1 MIQTPF
7 EAGYERLRHDFNRAL
22 TALSDI
28 MGTIADSSTRIN
40 GGSAGIARS
49 SDDLFRR
56 TESSAATLYLL
67 AAVAQFTL
75 GGLARRRAVE

>member
-7 EAGYERLRHDFNRAL
+7 EAGDEQLRHDFNRAL
-22 TALSDI
+22 TALSDT
-28 MGTIADSSTRIN
+28 MGTIAGSSTRIN

-49 SDDLFRR
+49 SDDLSRR
-56 TESSAATLYLL
+56 TERSSATLDLP

-75 GGLARRRAVE
+75 TGSTRRRAVA